1 MRPKDAR
8 TSGFRRRK
16 VKASS
21 TQDSLKDSG
30 LWGLR
35 AWVS

>member
-8 TSGFRRRK
+8 TSGRK